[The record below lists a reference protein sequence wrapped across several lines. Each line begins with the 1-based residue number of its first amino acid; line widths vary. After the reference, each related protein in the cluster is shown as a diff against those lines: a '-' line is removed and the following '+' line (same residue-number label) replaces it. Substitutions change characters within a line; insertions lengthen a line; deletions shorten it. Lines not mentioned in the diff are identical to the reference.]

1 MNDEQKSSEEKPLIE
16 EKSLT
21 RLINIGVVI
30 MLVALIFIAMFTF
43 YFSMLSAISVLFDY
57 RYVELIRAIFSLVII
72 GIGIYLVKM
81 FLSGRPLR

>member
-21 RLINIGVVI
+21 KLINIGVVI